1 MLREKLAAYRP
12 LDEQEAADKE
22 RMLSLLDSFPNTIL
36 TRENPLAHFTSSG
49 LIVDR
54 NRQNVLLI
62 YHTLY
67 DAWTWTGC
75 HADGEEDLLG
85 TALREAREETGL
97 TGVCPLSEDIAVL
110 DILAVQGHTK
120 SGRYVSAHLHL
131 SVGFLLIADASL
143 PLTVNIRETK
153 DVAWF
158 PLRELTE
165 KATEKHMQPVYQKL
179 LHRLETI

>member
-12 LDEQEAADKE
+12 LNEQEAADKE
-22 RMLSLLDSFPNTIL
+22 RMLFLLDACPDTIL
-36 TRENPLAHFTSSG
+36 TRENPLAHFTGSG

-54 NRQNVLLI
+54 NRQKVLLI

-67 DAWTWTGC
+67 DAWTWTGG

-97 TGVCPLSEDIAVL
+97 TGVRPLSEDIAEL

-120 SGRYVSAHLHL
+120 NGRYVSAHLHL
-131 SVGFLLIADASL
+131 SIGFLLTADAGL

-153 DVAWF
+153 DVGWF

-165 KATEKHMQPVYQKL
+165 KAGEKHMQPVYQKL